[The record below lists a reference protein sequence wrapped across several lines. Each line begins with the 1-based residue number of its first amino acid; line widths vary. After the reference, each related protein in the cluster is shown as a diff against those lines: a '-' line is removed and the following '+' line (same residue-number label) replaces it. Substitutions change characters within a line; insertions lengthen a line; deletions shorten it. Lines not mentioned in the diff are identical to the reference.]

1 MSDMIEKLARALW
14 NEQRMG
20 DSVEYDVLF
29 AFRKE
34 ELRDEVRAVLEAL
47 REPTPEMVEAGSLWH
62 GLPDSPIALR
72 AAREAYTAMIDSLLT
87 EKRS

>member
-1 MSDMIEKLARALW
+1 MSDMIEKLARAVTAARALPGTKPVA
-14 NEQRMG
+14 RTG
-20 DSVEYDVLF
+20 DVDRRV
-29 AFRKE
+29 A
-34 ELRDEVRAVLEAL
+34 RAVLEAL